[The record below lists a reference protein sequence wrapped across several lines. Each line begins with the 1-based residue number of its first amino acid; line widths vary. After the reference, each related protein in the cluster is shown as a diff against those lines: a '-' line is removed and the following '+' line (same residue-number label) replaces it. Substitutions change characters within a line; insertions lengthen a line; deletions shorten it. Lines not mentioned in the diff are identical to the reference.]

1 MKLSLKWINEFVD
14 VEDYLSRPE
23 LLAQKLTDAGLEVES
38 IENKAR
44 DLQSVVVGLIL
55 SKQKHPNADK
65 LSLCQVST
73 GEGVVH
79 QIVCGA
85 QNHKDNDKVI
95 VALPGAI
102 LPGNFQIKKS
112 VLRGVES
119 NGMLCSL
126 KELGLAKDSNG
137 IEILN
142 ETAKLGQSVA
152 EYFQID
158 DVVMELKV
166 TPNRSDCLSH
176 LGLAREISA
185 LTGKPLKNMSAQE
198 QMAFV
203 GKSSDIIS
211 LSVQDVDL
219 CPYYSG
225 CVIKNVKVG
234 PSPKWLKQRIESVG
248 LNSINNIVDCTNLVM
263 MQMGQPLHAFDLS
276 KISDKQVHVRKAKS
290 AAKFVILD
298 GKEITLNG
306 EELCIADSQSEMCIA
321 GVMGGKNSGV
331 TEATVEIFLEAAVF
345 NSQATRRS
353 SRRHGLQSDSAYRFS
368 RGIDPQQT
376 FKALILAKNFILQ
389 TAGGEA
395 LEPVEFKSEK
405 FNSATKQIKVSTQTI
420 TDRLGFVADGKILQ
434 DFLFRLGCKVVPFQT
449 EQTISEDEYLVT
461 PPSWRFDL
469 ENEIDFVEEYGRLV
483 GYDKIPETIP
493 AFFVQPHFDNSMFTL
508 QKKIVQILTAAG
520 LRQVQHS
527 SFVSEQKQ
535 KDFYKNFELL
545 KAYSLN
551 CQTGPVTLLN
561 PLSEEQAQL
570 KVSLSHEL
578 FQNVIFQVRH
588 QQNYGSFFEIGKVY
602 SKSDEGCQEQFNLG
616 FSYLGGA
623 DNLWQKNS
631 NNAETFF
638 DLKKCLEILFLN
650 LGISSEV
657 KFAPCVSAQDIFGFI
672 NWGQAV
678 KILLKNEVIGYL
690 GSAHP
695 LYLEAEKIRAPVSL
709 CEINLEKVL
718 SASQQKKYKRIVS
731 PSKFPKVVRDLS
743 VIVAKTE
750 SAKDI
755 CDYVQSLRPDL
766 ISEVF
771 VFDVYEGEK
780 VPLGKKSISFQME
793 FQSFNDTL
801 DEQTAQSVFQLVID
815 SIKQKYSA
823 ALRES

>member
-14 VEDYLSRPE
+14 VQDYLSKPE

-44 DLQSVVVGLIL
+44 DLHSVVVGLIL

-85 QNHKDNDKVI
+85 QNHKENDKVI

-126 KELGLAKDSNG
+126 KELGLAKESNG

-142 ETAKLGQSVA
+142 EDAKLGQSVA

-158 DVVMELKV
+158 DVIMELKV

-185 LTGKPLKNMSAQE
+185 LTGKPLKNLSHHE
-198 QMAFV
+198 KMAFV
-203 GKSSDIIS
+203 GKSSDFIS
-211 LSVQDVDL
+211 INVQDSDL

-225 CVIKNVKVG
+225 CVIKNVQVA
-234 PSPKWLKQRIESVG
+234 PSPQWLKQRLESIG

-276 KISDKQVHVRKAKS
+276 KIKGKQVQVRKAKPDS
-290 AAKFVILD
+290 KFVILD

-306 EELCIADSQSEMCIA
+306 EELCIADSDSEMCIA
-321 GVMGGKNSGV
+321 GVMGGKISGV
-331 TEATVEIFLEAAVF
+331 IDETVDIFLEAAVF

-353 SRRHGLQSDSAYRFS
+353 SRRHGIQSDSAYRFS

-376 FKALILAKNFILQ
+376 FKALLLAKDFILQ

-395 LEPVEFKSEK
+395 LEPLEFKSEK
-405 FNSATKQIKVSTQTI
+405 FNSTDKQIKISTQTI
-420 TDRLGFVADGKILQ
+420 TDRMGFVADGKILQ
-434 DFLFRLGCKVVPFQT
+434 DFLFRLGCKVVPLQT
-449 EQTISEDEYLVT
+449 EQKISEDEYLVT

-469 ENEIDFVEEYGRLV
+469 ESEIDFVEEYGRLV

-493 AFFVQPHFDNSMFTL
+493 AFSVQPQFDNAMFVL
-508 QKKIVQILTAAG
+508 QKKVVQVLTAAG

-545 KAYSLN
+545 KANSLN
-551 CQTGPVTLLN
+551 AEINPVSLLN

-578 FQNVIFQVRH
+578 FQNIIFQVRH
-588 QQNYGSFFEIGKVY
+588 QQNYGCFFEIGKVY
-602 SKSDEGCQEQFNLG
+602 SKTEKNYHEQFNLG

-623 DNLWQKNS
+623 DDLWQKKSKNT
-631 NNAETFF
+631 EVFF
-638 DLKKCLEILFLN
+638 DLKKILEILFLN
-650 LGISSEV
+650 LSLSNEV
-657 KFAPCVSAQDIFGFI
+657 KFVPCSSAQDVFSFV

-678 KILLKNEVIGYL
+678 QIQLKNETIGYL
-690 GSAHP
+690 GSVHP
-695 LYLEAEKIRAPVSL
+695 VLLEAEKIRSAVCL
-709 CEINLEKVL
+709 CEINLDKVL
-718 SASQQKKYKRIVS
+718 SATQQRKYKLIVT
-731 PSKFPKVVRDLS
+731 PSKFPKVIRDLS
-743 VIVAKTE
+743 VIVAKKE
-750 SAKDI
+750 KAKDI

-766 ISEVF
+766 ISEVV

-780 VPLGKKSISFQME
+780 VPLGKKSVSIQME
-793 FQSFNDTL
+793 FQSFNETL
-801 DEQTAQSVFQLVID
+801 DEQTSQSVFQLVID
-815 SIKQKYSA
+815 SLKQKYSA